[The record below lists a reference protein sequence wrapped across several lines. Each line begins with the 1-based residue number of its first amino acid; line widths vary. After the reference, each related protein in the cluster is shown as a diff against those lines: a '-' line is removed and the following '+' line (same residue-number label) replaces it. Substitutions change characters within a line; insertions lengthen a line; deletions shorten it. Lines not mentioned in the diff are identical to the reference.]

1 MGRPEKKGIVDPW
14 RIDEPFH
21 KPAPPPSMGMERKKI
36 NLSDIDWDADL
47 RVAES
52 YIFQSRH
59 GSIKVQNKT
68 ITSGNDALR
77 DLVCCLFQVL
87 ETMDGPDLL
96 ENAKIGIK
104 LHTREWQEP
113 VADLPVARM
122 RSTEAYT
129 PEATI
134 WFLQQTFDE
143 GMLRLIRLL
152 NSVRKR
158 SGKAG
163 VEILNKWGV
172 TPQSR

>member
-1 MGRPEKKGIVDPW
+1 MGRPEKKGIIDPW

-21 KPAPPPSMGMERKKI
+21 KPAPSMTPTPEHKKI

-47 RVAES
+47 RVAEAF
-52 YIFQSRH
+52 IFQSRH
-59 GSIKVQNKT
+59 GSIKVQNKA
-68 ITSGNDALR
+68 IASGNDALR
-77 DLVCCLFQVL
+77 DLVRCLFQIL
-87 ETMDGPDLL
+87 ETMEGPDLL
-96 ENAKIGIK
+96 ENAKIGMK

-113 VADLPVARM
+113 VSDLPVSRM
-122 RSTEAYT
+122 RSTEAYI

-134 WFLQQTFDE
+134 WFLQQTYDE

-152 NSVRKR
+152 NNIRKR
-158 SGKAG
+158 PGKNG